1 MTFALDTVDAIEKK
15 KKKAETKKKD
25 TQEDLENVNAGK
37 KSVRTLFK
45 NASDTGGMVSSIE
58 TVCIY

>member
-1 MTFALDTVDAIEKK
+1 MARAVESVETIDKK
-15 KKKAETKKKD
+15 KKKAENKKKD

-45 NASDTGGMVSSIE
+45 NASDTGNMATNIEAVSTI
-58 TVCIY
+58 

>member
-1 MTFALDTVDAIEKK
+1 MESVDAIEKK
-15 KKKAETKKKD
+15 KKKAESKKKD

-45 NASDTGGMVSSIE
+45 NAGCMLKKWVSYWIE
-58 TVCIY
+58 FHAI